1 MKIKK
6 QKSRL
11 HLGIGLL
18 VLILVGGVGTYFML
32 ANNWAAAEPQRP
44 PLFSF
49 DAPAAPGWYQAK
61 LDTSTREGRRSLLL
75 FDRDPTKRGD
85 TTTLQSCHVSAS
97 LEVGFID
104 TLQKLAEIMAS
115 EPGYTSIPLGT
126 RAASLQMMTGVKTY
140 ELHLYNMTVPEG
152 ASPIKSGNA
161 FGYVQ
166 AGDYYIELQAVCD
179 TPEQLES
186 TLPALQ
192 AIRFDDTVS
201 VN

>member
-18 VLILVGGVGTYFML
+18 VLMLVGGAGTYFIL
-32 ANNWAAAEPQRP
+32 TNHGVAAEPQRP

-49 DAPAAPGWYQAK
+49 DAPAAPGWHAAK

-75 FDRDPTKRGD
+75 FDRDPTKQGD
-85 TTTLQSCHVSAS
+85 TTAMQSCHVSAS
-97 LEVGFID
+97 LEVGFVD
-104 TLQKLAEIMAS
+104 TLQKLAEVTAS
-115 EPGYTSIPLGT
+115 QGGHTSTPLGM
-126 RAASLQMMTGVKTY
+126 RAASLQMMSGVKTY
-140 ELHLYNMTVPEG
+140 ELYLYNMTDQG
-152 ASPIKSGNA
+152 GSPIKAGNA

-192 AIRFDDTVS
+192 AIRFDDTLP

>member
-18 VLILVGGVGTYFML
+18 VLILVSGAGTYFIL
-32 ANNWAAAEPQRP
+32 ANHGAAADPQRP

-49 DAPAAPGWYQAK
+49 DAPAAPGWYAAK
-61 LDTSTREGRRSLLL
+61 LDTSTKEGRRSLLL
-75 FDRDPTKRGD
+75 FDRDPTKQND
-85 TTTLQSCHVSAS
+85 ATTMQSCHVSAA
-97 LEVGFID
+97 LKVGLVD
-104 TLQKLAEIMAS
+104 VLQKLTEVAANQD
-115 EPGYTSIPLGT
+115 GHTSTPLGS
-126 RAASLQMMTGVKTY
+126 RAVSLQMMSGVKTY
-140 ELHLYNMTVPEG
+140 ELYLYNMTDNSG
-152 ASPIKSGNA
+152 SSIKAGNA

-179 TPEQLES
+179 TKEQLES

-192 AIRFDDTVS
+192 AIRFDDTLP

>member
-1 MKIKK
+1 MKIKN

-11 HLGIGLL
+11 YLGIGLL
-18 VLILVGGVGTYFML
+18 VLLLVSGVGTYFIL
-32 ANNWAAAEPQRP
+32 TNHRAAAESQRP

-49 DAPAAPGWYQAK
+49 DVPTAPGWYLAK

-75 FDRDPTKRGD
+75 FDSDPTERGD
-85 TTTLQSCHVSAS
+85 TTVTQSCHVSAS
-97 LEVGFID
+97 LEVGFVD
-104 TLQKLAEIMAS
+104 TLQKLSEVTAS
-115 EPGYTSIPLGT
+115 SNRHTSTPLGT
-126 RAASLQMMTGVKTY
+126 RAASLQMVTGVKTY
-140 ELHLYNMTVPEG
+140 ELHLYDMTVPEG
-152 ASPIKSGNA
+152 ASPIKAGNA